1 MMAQRGNTKEKELVP
16 YLLSVDV
23 WYLSFCVWEW
33 KVLLKF
39 FRDFNMLFIH
49 SLVFFIVNNDYCC
62 YHCLSHLGLEMVGWI
77 DDEWGNHSRLPSST
91 QAGFFLLYE

>member
-1 MMAQRGNTKEKELVP
+1 
-16 YLLSVDV
+16 
-23 WYLSFCVWEW
+23 
-33 KVLLKF
+33 
-39 FRDFNMLFIH
+39 MLFIH